1 MPIDWRGLCPDVFI
15 MREFENKLLQ
25 EIDRIVWDDVE
36 DSKKIDSLQ
45 SLMYQWGQS
54 MDHRTEQLFGS
65 DQRSLEEIQLQQGF
79 RR

>member
-1 MPIDWRGLCPDVFI
+1 MK
-15 MREFENKLLQ
+15 EFENKLLQ